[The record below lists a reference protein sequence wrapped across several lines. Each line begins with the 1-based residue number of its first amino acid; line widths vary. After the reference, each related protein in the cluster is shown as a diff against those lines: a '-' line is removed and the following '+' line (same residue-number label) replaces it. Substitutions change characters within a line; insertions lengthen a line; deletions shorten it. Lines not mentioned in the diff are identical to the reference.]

1 MIDYEALDAY
11 SEQMTTPPDAVLH
24 HIYRQTNLTQ
34 IYPRMISGRIQGKF
48 LEMICQMLQP
58 KRALEIGTFTAY
70 STICIARGLPP
81 NGKLIAIEA
90 NEEFEEIIIKNLKK
104 AGVSSKV
111 DLRIADAKQ
120 LIPTLESGFD
130 LVFID
135 ADKISY
141 PLYFEL
147 VIEKVNSGGFILADN
162 VLWGGK
168 ILQQQKIDRETQAI
182 LDFNQRVAD
191 DTRVEQVLLPI
202 RDGLMLIRKK

>member
-24 HIYRQTNLTQ
+24 RIYRQTNLTQ

-58 KRALEIGTFTAY
+58 KRVLEIGAFTAY

-81 NGKLIAIEA
+81 DGKLIAIEA
-90 NEEFEEIIIKNLKK
+90 NEEFEETIIENLEK

-120 LIPTLESGFD
+120 LIPTLEPGFD

-168 ILQQQKIDRETQAI
+168 VLQQQKIDRETQAI

-191 DTRVEQVLLPI
+191 DPRVEQVLLPF
-202 RDGLMLIRKK
+202 RDGLMMIRKK